1 MSGRRDRSEPRAQ
14 LPLLD
19 RLLDDAP
26 DQERDRVKSNA
37 EVLEDLRASV
47 RRDLQSLL
55 NARRRWRSWPP
66 ALKELAT
73 SPIGFG
79 LPDFAAGAFGEPAR
93 RDQLRREVEDTIRRF
108 EPRFV
113 TLKVQLLDN
122 NDPLTGT
129 LRLRIDAL
137 LNADPAPEP
146 VGFDTFLDAGRDE
159 VVVRDSAGA

>member
-1 MSGRRDRSEPRAQ
+1 
-14 LPLLD
+14 
-19 RLLDDAP
+19 
-26 DQERDRVKSNA
+26 
-37 EVLEDLRASV
+37 
-47 RRDLQSLL
+47 
-55 NARRRWRSWPP
+55 
-66 ALKELAT
+66 
-73 SPIGFG
+73 
-79 LPDFAAGAFGEPAR
+79 
-93 RDQLRREVEDTIRRF
+93 VEDTIRRF